1 MKGREIMTLTDLSVR
16 KLRPKNGRYEVGDGG
31 GLYLRIMPTGAKSWV
46 FRYVFDERPR
56 RMTIGRY
63 PGLGLTEARQ
73 KHLEAVAAVQRGVDP
88 GDEARKAKAK
98 RKAAP
103 TFADLLDEYWQKK
116 LEGTPSGPER
126 RRMVEKDALAA
137 WGKKRVED
145 LTRRDCV
152 LLIDGVRDRAPIVAN
167 RLQGV
172 LVAMM
177 NFAAERGIIAHSP
190 FGRLAKAKEPTRD
203 RVLND
208 DEIRAFW
215 KSTDPADDTVNL
227 YRTTKLALRL
237 ILLTGCRPGEV
248 GGMVWEEID
257 ESAKIWTIPAER
269 TKNSMAH
276 VVPLCALALAQI
288 QAAKPF
294 GDGAGP
300 LFRSSHKPGGG
311 PITRRGMSQAVR
323 RHWKEITGSEEQWK
337 AHDLRRTTRTK
348 LAEIGVSDV
357 VAERI
362 MGHKLQG
369 VLAIYN
375 RHDYLAEK
383 RVALSKWE
391 GRLQEIIGGNEVKK
405 SNVIR
410 LVERG
415 RK

>member
-1 MKGREIMTLTDLSVR
+1 MGLTDLSVR
-16 KLRPKNGRYEVGDGG
+16 KLAPKSRRYEVQDTDN
-31 GLYLRIMPTGAKSWV
+31 LFVRVYPTGAKAWIL
-46 FRYVFDERPR
+46 RYFFDGEDR
-56 RMTIGRY
+56 RFTIGRY
-63 PGLGLTEARQ
+63 PALSM
-73 KHLEAVAAVQRGVDP
+73 LEAHEAAAAAMLKVERGIDP
-88 GDEARKAKAK
+88 GAEVRKAEAE
-98 RKAAP
+98 RKEAP
-103 TFADLLDEYWQKK
+103 TFEDLLEEFWQKK

-126 RRMVEKDALAA
+126 RRMVEKDALPL
-137 WGKKRVED
+137 WRKRKVKD

-152 LLIDGVRDRAPIVAN
+152 LLIDGVRDRAPILAN

-172 LVAMM
+172 LVGMM

-203 RVLND
+203 RVLTD
-208 DEIRAFW
+208 DEIKAFW
-215 KSTDPADDTVNL
+215 KRTDPADDTVNL

-248 GGMVWEEID
+248 GAMTWDEID
-257 ESAKIWTIPAER
+257 GSAKTWTIPPER
-269 TKNSMAH
+269 TKNSTEH
-276 VVPLCALALAQI
+276 VVPLCPLALAQI

-294 GDGAGP
+294 GDGTGP
-300 LFRSSHKPGGG
+300 LFRSSHKPEGG

-323 RHWKEITGSEEQWK
+323 RHWQEITGSEEQWK

-362 MGHKLQG
+362 LGHKLQG

-375 RHDYLAEK
+375 RHDYLNEK
-383 RVALSKWE
+383 REALLKWE
-391 GRLQEIIGGNEVKK
+391 ARLQEVAGGNEAKK

-410 LVERG
+410 LAERG